1 MAAIATNPANTR
13 LGHVDQSLAMHTPM
27 PTPKHSPLQT
37 VAYVHVNLY
46 KDSVALM
53 RVAQRLLALPDVV
66 DASLLMGNPA
76 NKDILAEAGLLDAGL
91 QTAGPSDIMVVVQ
104 ARTAAAAEAARLA
117 SLAQLA
123 GQAQA
128 ESGSAGVAHEA
139 VAARTVA
146 MGLAQQAAAAGAP
159 PTPGQPAINLAQ
171 ISVPGAYAAGEA
183 LKALQ
188 AGLNVFMF
196 SDNVPLA
203 QEVALKQEATR
214 RGLLVMGPDCG
225 TAIIGGVPLGFA
237 NQVRRGSIGLVAAS
251 GTGLQEVTTQIHR
264 MGGGISHAIGT
275 GGRDVYA
282 QVGGAT
288 LLQGITLLA
297 QDASTRV
304 IVVVS
309 KPPAP
314 EVTQKVMQA
323 LQSAGKP
330 TVVLFLG
337 SDLAAPPQAQGARG
351 AGAAPAL
358 RVVHTLVDA
367 AAAALQLAGIR
378 RQATG
383 SYAIPRPP
391 RFAKSQLHLRA
402 LYSGGTYAAE
412 AQVLWRSSGLQV
424 WSNAPLDPALALPN
438 PKRASRDHSALD
450 LGDDDFTVGRP
461 HPMIDASARI
471 ERLHL
476 EAADPSVRVILL
488 DVVIG
493 WGAHADPAAELGAA
507 VQQAKRTATKAGR
520 ALAVI
525 GFVCGTE
532 EDPQRRSAQ
541 EAQLRHA
548 GMVLA
553 GNSANAAWLAA
564 RWLR

>member
-1 MAAIATNPANTR
+1 MSSP
-13 LGHVDQSLAMHTPM
+13 L
-27 PTPKHSPLQT
+27 PTPLHT
-37 VAYVHVNLY
+37 VAYVRPNLY

-76 NKDILAEAGLLDAGL
+76 NKDILAEAGLLNAGL
-91 QTAGPSDIMVVVQ
+91 QAAGPSDIMVVVQ
-104 ARTAAAAEAARLA
+104 ARSAAAAEAARLA
-117 SLAQLA
+117 SQAQLA
-123 GQAQA
+123 GQDQA
-128 ESGSAGVAHEA
+128 ESGSAGAAQEA
-139 VAARTVA
+139 VAARTVS
-146 MGLAQQAAAAGAP
+146 MGLAQHAAAARAGQA
-159 PTPGQPAINLAQ
+159 GSQPAINLAQ

-282 QVGGAT
+282 AVGGAT

-297 QDASTRV
+297 QDPGTRV
-304 IVVVS
+304 IVVLS

-314 EVTQKVMQA
+314 EVTHQVMQA
-323 LQSAGKP
+323 LQAAGKP
-330 TVVLFLG
+330 AVVLFLG
-337 SDLAAPPQAQGARG
+337 SDLLAPPRGRG

-378 RQATG
+378 RQPTG
-383 SYAIPRPP
+383 QYAIPKAP

-412 AQVLWRSSGLQV
+412 AQVLWRNSGLQV

-438 PKRASRDHSALD
+438 PKRASRGHSALD

-476 EAADPSVRVILL
+476 EAADPSVRVIVL

-493 WGAHADPAAELGAA
+493 WGAHADPAAELGTA
-507 VQQAKRTATKAGR
+507 VQQAKRAAAKAGR

-532 EDPQRRSAQ
+532 DDPQRLSSQ

>member
-1 MAAIATNPANTR
+1 MPM
-13 LGHVDQSLAMHTPM
+13 SLH
-27 PTPKHSPLQT
+27 T
-37 VAYVHVNLY
+37 VAYVHPNLY

-53 RVAQRLLALPDVV
+53 RVAQRLLALPDVA

-76 NKDILAEAGLLDAGL
+76 NKDILAEAGLLSAGL
-91 QTAGPSDIMVVVQ
+91 QAAGPSDIMVVVQ
-104 ARTAAAAEAARLA
+104 ARSAAAAEAARLE
-117 SLAQLA
+117 SQAQLSGQA
-123 GQAQA
+123 GQGQA
-128 ESGSAGVAHEA
+128 GPGSGDAGLEA

-146 MGLAQQAAAAGAP
+146 MGLAQSAARSAADAS
-159 PTPGQPAINLAQ
+159 AINLAQ

-196 SDNVPLA
+196 SDNVPLS
-203 QEVALKQEATR
+203 QEVAIKQEATR

-282 QVGGAT
+282 EVGGAT

-297 QDASTRV
+297 QDPATRV
-304 IVVVS
+304 IVVLS

-314 EVTQKVMQA
+314 QVTDKVMQA
-323 LQSAGKP
+323 LRAAGKP
-330 TVVLFLG
+330 AVVLFLG
-337 SDLAAPPQAQGARG
+337 SSVTAPARS
-351 AGAAPAL
+351 AGAAPMI

-367 AAAALQLAGIR
+367 AAAALQLAGVR
-378 RQATG
+378 RQSTG
-383 SYAIPRPP
+383 IYAMPKPP
-391 RFAKSQLHLRA
+391 RFAKSQVHLRA

-412 AQVLWRSSGLQV
+412 AQVLWRNAGLQV
-424 WSNAPLDPALALPN
+424 WSNAPLDPSLALPN
-438 PKRASRDHSALD
+438 PKRASRGHTALD

-471 ERLHL
+471 ERLRT

-493 WGAHADPAAELGAA
+493 WGAHGDPAAELGAA
-507 VQQAKRTATKAGR
+507 VQQARRDAAKAGR
-520 ALAVI
+520 GLAVI

-532 EDPQRRSAQ
+532 QDPQVLSRQ
-541 EAQLRHA
+541 EAQLRAA

-553 GNSANAAWLAA
+553 GNSANAAWLAGQ
-564 RWLR
+564 WLR

>member
-1 MAAIATNPANTR
+1 MHSP
-13 LGHVDQSLAMHTPM
+13 MHTPIPTPMPM
-27 PTPKHSPLQT
+27 PTPLHT
-37 VAYVHVNLY
+37 VAYVHPNLY

-53 RVAQRLLALPDVV
+53 RVAQRLLALPDVL

-76 NKDILAEAGLLDAGL
+76 NKDILAEAGLLNAGL
-91 QTAGPSDIMVVVQ
+91 QAAGPSDIMVVVQ
-104 ARTAAAAEAARLA
+104 ARSAAAAEAARLA
-117 SLAQLA
+117 SQAQLA
-123 GQAQA
+123 GQDQA
-128 ESGSAGVAHEA
+128 ESGSAGAAQEA
-139 VAARTVA
+139 VAARTVS
-146 MGLAQQAAAAGAP
+146 MGLAQHAAAARAGQA
-159 PTPGQPAINLAQ
+159 GSQPAINLAQ

-282 QVGGAT
+282 AVGGAT

-297 QDASTRV
+297 QDPGTRV
-304 IVVVS
+304 IVVLS
-309 KPPAP
+309 KTPAP
-314 EVTQKVMQA
+314 EVTHKVMQA
-323 LQSAGKP
+323 LQAAGKP
-330 TVVLFLG
+330 AVVLFLG
-337 SDLAAPPQAQGARG
+337 SDLLAPPRARG
-351 AGAAPAL
+351 AAAAPAL

-378 RQATG
+378 RQPTG
-383 SYAIPRPP
+383 QYAIPKAP

-412 AQVLWRSSGLQV
+412 AQVLWRNSGLQV

-438 PKRASRDHSALD
+438 PKRASRGHSALD

-461 HPMIDASARI
+461 HPMIDANARI

-507 VQQAKRTATKAGR
+507 VQQAKRAAAKAGR

-532 EDPQRRSAQ
+532 DDPQGLSSQ
-541 EAQLRHA
+541 EAQLRSA

-564 RWLR
+564 RRL